1 MSCAKQTNIVVTPG
15 PTGPAGADGANGT
28 NGTNAY
34 TTTTAGFTVPAVS
47 STVTVSVGDTSWLG
61 TGQILYIEDAG
72 YYDVQVITDGTT
84 VVLGNLGY
92 TGNASEAT
100 VISSSRIVNA
110 GGVQGPSGSTSG
122 AAGGDLTGTYPN
134 PTLANKPTTKGA
146 IQTSTGIGLSILS
159 AGSDGQVL
167 HAQNSAFNG
176 ITYSAVDLANSASV
190 SGVLPAANG
199 GSGQSTLTNSVQSL
213 LNSISGVADGDILFR
228 SGGSWARLPVGSSG
242 QVLQSNGSAP
252 IYGAVPPG
260 AYSIP
265 VETAISTD
273 TTISAP
279 SNAQTVYPCD
289 TSGGDLDVTLPLA
302 SAVVS
307 GGNTKVLIFIKTS
320 LNGILKI
327 KSPSGETIAAPGTEI
342 QIGGAAMGALA
353 VTTYGTNWFSIS
365 H

>member
-110 GGVQGPSGSTSG
+110 GGVQGPSGTTSG

-134 PTLANKPTTKGA
+134 PTLRNKPTTKGA

-213 LNSISGVADGDILFR
+213 LNSISGVADGDILYR
-228 SGGSWARLPVGSSG
+228 SGGSWARLPVGSNG

-252 IYGAVPPG
+252 VYGAIPSS

-265 VETAISTD
+265 LVPIST
-273 TTISAP
+273 TTSISPP
-279 SNAQTVYPCD
+279 SNTQTVYHCD
-289 TSGGDLDVTLPLA
+289 TSGGAIDVTLPAA
-302 SAVVS
+302 STVVS
-307 GGNTKVLIFIKTS
+307 GATTKVLIFIKTS
-320 LNGILKI
+320 TSHILKV
-327 KSPSGETIAAPGTEI
+327 KPTSPETIDNAGEI
-342 QIGGAAMGALA
+342 QISGGTMGALA

>member
-15 PTGPAGADGANGT
+15 PTGPAGADGTNGT

-34 TTTTAGFTVPAVS
+34 TTTTAEFTVPAVS
-47 STVTVSVGDTSWLG
+47 STVTVSVVDTSWLG
-61 TGQILYIEDAG
+61 NGQTLYIEGSG
-72 YYDVQVITDGTT
+72 YYDVRIVTDATT

-92 TGNASEAT
+92 TGNDSEGT
-100 VISSSRIVNA
+100 VVPYNRIVQA
-110 GGVQGPSGSTSG
+110 GGLQGPSGSTSG

-199 GSGQSTLTNSVQSL
+199 GSGQSTLTNSVQSF

-273 TTISAP
+273 TTISG
-279 SNAQTVYPCD
+279 SSITHAQTVYPCD
-289 TSGGDLDVTLPLA
+289 TSGGDIDVTLPLA
-302 SAVVS
+302 SAVAS
-307 GGNTKVLIFIKTS
+307 GGNTKVLIFIKTDA
-320 LNGILKI
+320 NGILKI
-327 KSPSGETIAAPGTEI
+327 KSPSGESIDGGAEI
-342 QIGGAAMGALA
+342 QIGATMGALA